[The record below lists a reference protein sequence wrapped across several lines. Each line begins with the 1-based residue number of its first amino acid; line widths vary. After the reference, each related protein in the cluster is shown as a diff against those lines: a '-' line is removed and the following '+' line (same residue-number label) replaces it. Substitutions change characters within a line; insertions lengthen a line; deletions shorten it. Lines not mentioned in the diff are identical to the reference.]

1 MDNVNF
7 FQRKLINIMEH
18 KIDFDNPGDK
28 NLINDLLVGASLDE
42 FIFNTIFKLVFCCDT
57 KRKVSDKNVP
67 PRVSLSILGD
77 WWFGD
82 KDEWNKTV
90 EKLTEGYNYVE
101 PDEPVLAYK
110 LAALRWNGDA
120 TITSVKLTE
129 KELKIIFNYDD
140 SITILNNA
148 VEDSSWEIWEMSN
161 NCIEDYKYWYVI
173 CEDGEIF
180 YNIPL

>member
-1 MDNVNF
+1 MG
-7 FQRKLINIMEH
+7 H
-18 KIDFDNPGDK
+18 KINFNNLQDK
-28 NLINDLLVGASLDE
+28 NLLNALLVGASLDE
-42 FIFNTIFKLVFCCDT
+42 FIFHTSFTLVFCCDT
-57 KRKVSDKNVP
+57 KRKICDKNIP

-110 LAALRWNGDA
+110 LAALRWNGNA
-120 TITSVKLTE
+120 TITSVNLTE
-129 KELKIIFNYDD
+129 KELKIIFNYNE

-148 VEDSSWEIWEMSN
+148 VEGSSWEIWEIAN
-161 NCIEDYKYWYVI
+161 NYIEDDKCWYVI
-173 CEDGEIF
+173 CEDEEIF